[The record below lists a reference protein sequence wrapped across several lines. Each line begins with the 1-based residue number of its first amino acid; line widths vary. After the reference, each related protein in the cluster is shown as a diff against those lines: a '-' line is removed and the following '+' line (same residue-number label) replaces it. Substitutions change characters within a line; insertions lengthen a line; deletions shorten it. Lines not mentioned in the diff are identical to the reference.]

1 MLRGWEREVKRG
13 RPVRSGREELGEEA
27 TDALLQSWGKTGGLD
42 LEEWRTRRRSAGYL
56 PAALTAVVCGFPG
69 SA

>member
-1 MLRGWEREVKRG
+1 MRGWEREVKRG

-42 LEEWRTRRRSAGYL
+42 LEEWQTSEDLQVTYL
-56 PAALTAVVCGFPG
+56 LP
-69 SA
+69 